1 MLNREEMRLQ
11 EVLDQMTSMFMGQAQ
26 AKDLHFEVQ
35 GQRSSDQAFYGDS
48 LRLNQILINLLG
60 NAFKFTPGGGCVKVS
75 VEELLSRG
83 GKERVRYRFV
93 VRDSGV
99 GMSPE
104 FLAAEDNALNAE
116 ILDELLR
123 MRGAQVD
130 VRENGALAVE
140 AFRTATPGT
149 YDAILMDVQ
158 MPVMNGYEAA
168 GAIRAMDRADAQTI
182 PIIAMTANAFAEDV
196 QMALESGMD
205 AHVPK
210 PIDIDKVERMLG
222 DLTAG
227 EKQNGLGCKS

>member
-60 NAFKFTPGGGCVKVS
+60 NAFKFTPGGGCMKLS

-123 MRGAQVD
+123 MRGGSGGCAGK
-130 VRENGALAVE
+130 R
-140 AFRTATPGT
+140 RTGGGGIPHCHTRNLRRHSDGCP
-149 YDAILMDVQ
+149 DAGD
-158 MPVMNGYEAA
+158 
-168 GAIRAMDRADAQTI
+168 
-182 PIIAMTANAFAEDV
+182 
-196 QMALESGMD
+196 
-205 AHVPK
+205 
-210 PIDIDKVERMLG
+210 ERL
-222 DLTAG
+222 
-227 EKQNGLGCKS
+227 

>member
-1 MLNREEMRLQ
+1 M
-11 EVLDQMTSMFMGQAQ
+11 
-26 AKDLHFEVQ
+26 
-35 GQRSSDQAFYGDS
+35 
-48 LRLNQILINLLG
+48 NQILINLLG
-60 NAFKFTPGGGCVKVS
+60 NAFKFTPGGGCMKLS

-168 GAIRAMDRADAQTI
+168 GAIRAMDRADARTI
-182 PIIAMTANAFAEDV
+182 PIIAMPANALAEDV
-196 QMALESGMD
+196 QMALESDMD

>member
-1 MLNREEMRLQ
+1 MNKIEQSQLVLNREEMRLQ

-60 NAFKFTPGGGCVKVS
+60 NAFKFTPGGGCVKLS

-104 FLAAEDNALNAE
+104 FLAA
-116 ILDELLR
+116 
-123 MRGAQVD
+123 
-130 VRENGALAVE
+130 E

-168 GAIRAMDRADAQTI
+168 GAIRAMDRADARTI
-182 PIIAMTANAFAEDV
+182 PIIAMTANAFAEGV

-210 PIDIDKVERMLG
+210 PIDIDKVERLLG

-227 EKQNGLGCKS
+227 EK